1 MQTVGTEPAGQE
13 AFAVTLLLIT
23 RSSAQTTCRG
33 TVSWEAR
40 EPGVGSTHFQGFFLK
55 RKMGAKLFDLIFPDT
70 NGYIYIFFNVLCK
83 KTASLGAVSSTHT
96 MELRACFPQT
106 PKPFPRGEAMG
117 ILTGGGEKE
126 GNSALMPEGL
136 RR

>member
-1 MQTVGTEPAGQE
+1 
-13 AFAVTLLLIT
+13 
-23 RSSAQTTCRG
+23 
-33 TVSWEAR
+33 
-40 EPGVGSTHFQGFFLK
+40 
-55 RKMGAKLFDLIFPDT
+55 MGAKLFDLIFPDT